1 MNFKPLNLRSAT
13 LMALA
18 ASVLYFLLN
27 LRYIES
33 FSWLL
38 LTGGWTGMLAT
49 AQCLL
54 HMLFPGVLALFFYVF
69 YINQEDDSQEEQ
81 QDDPRDE

>member
-33 FSWLL
+33 LSWLL

-54 HMLFPGVLALFFYVF
+54 RRSKHNAPITRLT
-69 YINQEDDSQEEQ
+69 S
-81 QDDPRDE
+81 